1 MLFNY
6 VVYGRYDVCW
16 SFALIFFSL
25 DINANVI
32 LCKFYIYL
40 QRLYMFFKKNTIY
53 NVR

>member
-1 MLFNY
+1 MFAEVSL
-6 VVYGRYDVCW
+6 
-16 SFALIFFSL
+16 SFFFSL